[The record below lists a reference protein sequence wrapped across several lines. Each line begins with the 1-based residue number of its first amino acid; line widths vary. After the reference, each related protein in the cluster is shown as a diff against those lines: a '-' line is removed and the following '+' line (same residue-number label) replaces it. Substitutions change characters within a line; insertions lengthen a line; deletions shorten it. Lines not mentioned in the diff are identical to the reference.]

1 MNVLEYLE
9 KEKPEKSASYKRL
22 NDIRIFL
29 HFLNS
34 KNSDN
39 KLSAWILAG
48 ILILENQKNG
58 SVAMLKGV
66 TQWISNGKFVFK

>member
-1 MNVLEYLE
+1 MYWNIW
-9 KEKPEKSASYKRL
+9 KRKSKKNLQSYKRL

-34 KNSDN
+34 KIMDN
-39 KLSAWILAG
+39 KLPAWILVG

>member
-1 MNVLEYLE
+1 MYWNIW
-9 KEKPEKSASYKRL
+9 KRKSKKNQQSYKRL

-39 KLSAWILAG
+39 KLYAWILAG

>member
-1 MNVLEYLE
+1 MYWNIW
-9 KEKPEKSASYKRL
+9 KRKSKKNQQSYKRL

-29 HFLNS
+29 DFLNS

-39 KLSAWILAG
+39 KLSACILTG
-48 ILILENQKNG
+48 TLILENQKNG

>member
-1 MNVLEYLE
+1 MYWNIW
-9 KEKPEKSASYKRL
+9 KRKSKKNLQSYKRL

-34 KNSDN
+34 KYSDN

-48 ILILENQKNG
+48 ILILEDKKRG
-58 SVAMLKGV
+58 STA
-66 TQWISNGKFVFK
+66 T

>member
-1 MNVLEYLE
+1 MCWNIW
-9 KEKPEKSASYKRL
+9 KRKSKKNLQSHKRL

>member
-1 MNVLEYLE
+1 MYWNIW
-9 KEKPEKSASYKRL
+9 KRKSKKNLQSYKIL

-34 KNSDN
+34 KIMDN

>member
-1 MNVLEYLE
+1 MYWNIW
-9 KEKPEKSASYKRL
+9 KRKSKKNLQSYKRL

-66 TQWISNGKFVFK
+66 TQWINNGKVVFK

>member
-1 MNVLEYLE
+1 MYWNIW
-9 KEKPEKSASYKRL
+9 KRKSKKNQQSYKRL

-48 ILILENQKNG
+48 ILILENQKKMA
-58 SVAMLKGV
+58 VLPC
-66 TQWISNGKFVFK
+66 

>member
-1 MNVLEYLE
+1 MYWNIW
-9 KEKPEKSASYKRL
+9 KRKSKKNLQSYKRL

-34 KNSDN
+34 KIMDN

-58 SVAMLKGV
+58 SDAMLKGV

>member
-1 MNVLEYLE
+1 M
-9 KEKPEKSASYKRL
+9 
-22 NDIRIFL
+22 
-29 HFLNS
+29 
-34 KNSDN
+34 DN

>member
-1 MNVLEYLE
+1 MYWNIW
-9 KEKPEKSASYKRL
+9 KRKSKKNQQSYKRL

-39 KLSAWILAG
+39 KLSAWILAC

>member
-1 MNVLEYLE
+1 MYWIIW
-9 KEKPEKSASYKRL
+9 KRKSKKNLQSYKRL

-34 KNSDN
+34 KIMDN

>member
-1 MNVLEYLE
+1 MYWNIW
-9 KEKPEKSASYKRL
+9 KRKSKKNLQSYKRL

-39 KLSAWILAG
+39 KLPAWILVG

>member
-1 MNVLEYLE
+1 MYWNIW
-9 KEKPEKSASYKRL
+9 KRKSKKNQQSYKRL

-39 KLSAWILAG
+39 KLPAWILVG

>member
-1 MNVLEYLE
+1 MCWNIW
-9 KEKPEKSASYKRL
+9 KRKSKKNQQSYKRL

>member
-1 MNVLEYLE
+1 MYWNIW
-9 KEKPEKSASYKRL
+9 KRKSKKNLQSYKRL

-34 KNSDN
+34 KIMDN

-66 TQWISNGKFVFK
+66 TQ

>member
-1 MNVLEYLE
+1 MYWNIW
-9 KEKPEKSASYKRL
+9 KRKSKKNQQSYKRL

-29 HFLNS
+29 HFFNS

-39 KLSAWILAG
+39 KLPAWILVG